1 LRNNMEEEFKKK
13 EEALDRMEAEEE
25 TMSIMER
32 FHKLEKECL
41 GFENFVNCE
50 DKYYLDTLER
60 MRRLVIAIQREH
72 LFSDN
77 EQIKEIET
85 DHLR

>member
-1 LRNNMEEEFKKK
+1 MVDYSSNKQNLEKIIDEEESQ
-13 EEALDRMEAEEE
+13 
-25 TMSIMER
+25 TIMER

-50 DKYYLDTLER
+50 DKFYLETLEKL
-60 MRRLVIAIQREH
+60 RRLVVSIQREH

-77 EQIKEIET
+77 EKIKEIET

>member
-1 LRNNMEEEFKKK
+1 MIEEQKNK
-13 EEALDRMEAEEE
+13 EAAALDRMEQEEE
-25 TMSIMER
+25 TMTVMER
-32 FHKLEKECL
+32 FHRLEKECL

-60 MRRLVIAIQREH
+60 LRRLVVSIQREH

>member
-1 LRNNMEEEFKKK
+1 MVEEQKKK
-13 EEALDRMEAEEE
+13 EQEAALDMMEQEEE
-25 TMSIMER
+25 TMTIMER

-50 DKYYLDTLER
+50 DKYYLNTLER
-60 MRRLVIAIQREH
+60 LRRLVVSVQREH

-77 EQIKEIET
+77 E
-85 DHLR
+85 